1 MYIPISTAPPAPP
14 SREAQELAE
23 LLTAATEAYQRE
35 NPQMSPLDV
44 REAMRLAQRAAGGA
58 DITKAKKSLL
68 VGFVAVF
75 VGLGVFY
82 LRSNGPPG
90 DAAQSIPWML
100 IAVVGV
106 AVVLVGMAIANK
118 R

>member
-1 MYIPISTAPPAPP
+1 MYVPISTVPPAPP

-23 LLTAATEAYQRE
+23 LLTAATQAYQRDH
-35 NPQMSPLDV
+35 PQVSPLDV

-58 DITKAKKSLL
+58 DTTKAIKAVL
-68 VGFVAVF
+68 VGLLAFM
-75 VGLGVFY
+75 GLGVFY

-90 DAAQSIPWML
+90 DGAQSIPWML

-106 AVVLVGMAIANK
+106 AVVLAGVAIAK
-118 R
+118 KQ